1 MTGLII
7 SGERR
12 MTKAELAER
21 AARAATAFSDLGIAE
36 NDTIALML
44 RNDFAFFEV
53 TAAAAL
59 LGAYAVPLN
68 WHSVTEEALYV
79 LEDCGAR
86 LLVVHADLYPVIAA
100 HLPAGVTA
108 VLVPTPPEVA
118 AAYGLAEE
126 ACQVPEDALQWS
138 DWIEGRETWT
148 GPPQALRSSMIY
160 TSGTTGRP
168 KGVRRQPA
176 SPEDAA
182 RIAAAVP
189 PGLGFRPGKEVR
201 AVVTGP
207 LYHSGPNS
215 YCRLAMQLDGLMVL
229 QPRFDAEE
237 LLSLIQEHRL
247 SHMHVVP
254 TMFLRLLKLPAEV
267 RARYDVSTLEFVV
280 HGGSPCAP
288 EVKRRMIEWW
298 GPVIGEYYGATE
310 TGIAIFCDS
319 HQALAKPGTV
329 GSTVPGGE
337 VRIRGDD
344 GEELPIG
351 EIGEIYLRIAGYAGF
366 TYHGKDEKRR
376 EIGWDD
382 LVTVGDVGYLDE
394 DGYLFLCD
402 RKNDMVISGGVNIY
416 PAEIEAAL
424 GSLAGVHD
432 CAVFGIPHEEF
443 GEQVCAYVEP
453 EAGAKLSPDT
463 VRQHLAERVAGFKIP
478 RVIEFRSDL
487 PREDSGKIFKRRL
500 RDPYW
505 QGTGRKI

>member
-1 MTGLII
+1 MTGVII

-12 MTKAELAER
+12 ITRAEVAER
-21 AARAATAFSDLGIAE
+21 AARAATAFNELGIGE

-53 TAAAAL
+53 AAAAAL

-86 LLVVHADLYPVIAA
+86 VLIVHADLYPVIAA
-100 HLPAGVTA
+100 NLPAGVTA
-108 VLVPTPPEVA
+108 LCVPTPPEVA
-118 AAYGLAEE
+118 TAYGLAEE
-126 ACQVPEDALQWS
+126 ACRVPEGAVQWR
-138 DWIEGRETWT
+138 DWIEGREPWT
-148 GPPQALRSSMIY
+148 GPPQALRSNMIY

-176 SPEDAA
+176 SPENTVRLAETAA
-182 RIAAAVP
+182 RAF
-189 PGLGFRPGKEVR
+189 GFHPGKAVR
-201 AVVTGP
+201 VVITGP
-207 LYHSGPNS
+207 MYHSAPNTYGLRS
-215 YCRLAMQLDGLMVL
+215 AQQDGLVVL

-237 LLSLIQEHRL
+237 LLRLIHEHRI
-247 SHMHVVP
+247 SHMHMVP
-254 TMFLRLLKLPAEV
+254 TMFMRLLKLPPEV
-267 RARYDVSTLEFVV
+267 RARYDVSSLEFVV
-280 HGGSPCAP
+280 HGASPCPP

-310 TGIAIFCDS
+310 TGVVIFNDS
-319 HQALAKPGTV
+319 QQALAKPGTV
-329 GSTVPGGE
+329 GTTVPGGE

-344 GEELPIG
+344 GQELPIG
-351 EIGEIYLRIAGYAGF
+351 EIGEIYLRIASYPDF

-382 LVTVGDVGYLDE
+382 LVTVGDMGYLDA

-443 GEQVCAYVEP
+443 GEELCAYVEP
-453 EAGAKLSPDT
+453 EAGAELSVDA
-463 VRQHLAERVAGFKIP
+463 VRRHLGAHVAAYKIP
-478 RVIEFRSDL
+478 KIIEFRENL

-505 QGTGRKI
+505 QDTGRNI